1 MHIFVQARDRAKT
14 AWRSLTL
21 LCKQAEHFSLFFNKL
36 NGRFQHTFNKLQVI
50 WLEDQEWINSVAN
63 EEVKKKKEIKYSALV
78 CSMFGDMLVKFFE
91 RFCDFFELI
100 LYTEEHK

>member
-1 MHIFVQARDRAKT
+1 M
-14 AWRSLTL
+14 
-21 LCKQAEHFSLFFNKL
+21 
-36 NGRFQHTFNKLQVI
+36 
-50 WLEDQEWINSVAN
+50 AN